1 MMALFSYRVA
11 KGDGT
16 IVTQQEEAESE
27 SLLRSRLEEQGYL
40 VLSISK
46 TIGLSLPTLSMQRRL
61 PPRDFLVFNQE
72 LMALLKAGLP
82 IMKIFD
88 VLVDRGSQPSFVEA
102 LKTVQHDI
110 RSGSAMSDAMAKHP
124 GYFSDLYV
132 SSLRAGEKSGN
143 LVEVIGRFMD
153 YQKKILEV
161 KKKVVGAL
169 AYPSFL
175 LAIGFGVLGFLLIYV
190 MPSFTEIY
198 EGSQVDLPLFTKVL
212 LGLVHFIQGNLLLL
226 LVAAAGL
233 GALLWSLYQSG
244 WGRAQADRLSLSFP
258 FIKPIVRRHHLIRI
272 SRTLSTILKSGIPLV
287 EAIRMVASS
296 MTNRV
301 VRDDVGRAGEAV
313 KTGIG
318 ISAALSQID
327 LFPKIS
333 IEMIG
338 VGESTG
344 SLEEM
349 LNEVANFH
357 EEELDLY
364 LSRVTTWVEPVLLL
378 TIGSLVAMILIA
390 MYLPIF
396 HLAGTIR

>member
-1 MMALFSYRVA
+1 MARFLYRVA

-16 IVTQQEEAESE
+16 IVARQEEAESE
-27 SLLRSRLEEQGYL
+27 ALLRSRLEGEGYL

-46 TIGLSLPTLSMQRRL
+46 AIGLSLPLLSFQRRL

-72 LMALLKAGLP
+72 LMVLLKAGLP

-88 VLVDRGSQPSFVEA
+88 VLVERGSQPGFVEA
-102 LKTVQHDI
+102 LKAVQRDI

-143 LVEVIGRFMD
+143 LVEVITRFMD

-161 KKKVVGAL
+161 KKKVTGAL

-175 LAIGFGVLGFLLIYV
+175 LVIGFGVLGFLLIYV
-190 MPSFTEIY
+190 MPSFSEIY
-198 EGSQVDLPLFTKVL
+198 EGSKMELPLFTRIL
-212 LGLVHFIQGNLLLL
+212 LGVVRFIKGNILLL
-226 LVAAAGL
+226 LVASL
-233 GALLWSLYQSG
+233 GFGMFLWSLYQSG
-244 WGRAQADRLSLSFP
+244 WGRAQADRLALAVP

-301 VRDDVGRAGEAV
+301 VRLEVERAGEAV
-313 KTGIG
+313 KGGVG

-333 IEMIG
+333 TEMIA

-349 LNEVANFH
+349 LGQVANFH

-378 TIGSLVAMILIA
+378 SIGSLVALILIA

>member
-1 MMALFSYRVA
+1 MPRFSYRVA

-16 IVTQQEEAESE
+16 IVARQEEAESE
-27 SLLRSRLEEQGYL
+27 TLLRSRLEGEGYL
-40 VLSISK
+40 VLSVSK
-46 TIGLSLPTLSMQRRL
+46 SVGLSLPTVSLKRRL

-82 IMKIFD
+82 IMKTFD
-88 VLVDRGSQPSFVEA
+88 VLVERGSQPGFVEA
-102 LKTVQHDI
+102 LKAVQRDI
-110 RSGSAMSDAMAKHP
+110 RSGSSMSDAMAKHP
-124 GYFSDLYV
+124 GYFSELYV

-161 KKKVVGAL
+161 KKKVTGAL

-190 MPSFTEIY
+190 MPSFSEIY
-198 EGSQVDLPLFTKVL
+198 EGSKTELPLFTRL
-212 LGLVHFIQGNLLLL
+212 LLAGVHFIRGNFLFLFI
-226 LVAAAGL
+226 AAIGI
-233 GALLWSLYQSG
+233 GFLLWSVYQSG

-258 FIKPIVRRHHLIRI
+258 FIRPIVRRHHLIRI

-287 EAIRMVASS
+287 EALGMVASS

-301 VRDDVGRAGEAV
+301 VRHDVEKAREAV
-313 KTGIG
+313 KGGIG
-318 ISAALSQID
+318 VSAALSQID

-333 IEMIG
+333 TEMIG

-349 LNEVANFH
+349 FSEVANFH

-396 HLAGTIR
+396 HLAGTIQ

>member
-88 VLVDRGSQPSFVEA
+88 VLVDRGSQPGFVEA
-102 LKTVQHDI
+102 LKTVQQDI

-226 LVAAAGL
+226 SVAAAGL

-333 IEMIG
+333 IEMIA

>member
-1 MMALFSYRVA
+1 MPLFSYRVA

-16 IVTQQEEAESE
+16 VLTRREEAENE
-27 SLLRSRLEEQGYL
+27 ALLRNRLEGEGYL

-46 TIGLSLPTLSMQRRL
+46 AIGLSLPAFRRKLS
-61 PPRDFLVFNQE
+61 PRDFLVFNQE
-72 LMALLKAGLP
+72 LMVLLKAGLP
-82 IMKIFD
+82 IMK
-88 VLVDRGSQPSFVEA
+88 VLDILIDRGSQPGFVEA
-102 LKTVQHDI
+102 LKGVQRDI
-110 RSGSAMSDAMAKHP
+110 RSGSGMADAMAKHP
-124 GYFSDLYV
+124 SYFSDLYV

-161 KKKVVGAL
+161 RKKVVSAL

-175 LAIGFGVLGFLLIYV
+175 LTIGFGVLGFLLVYV
-190 MPSFTEIY
+190 MPSFSEIY
-198 EGSQVDLPLFTKVL
+198 EGSKTELPLFTRAL
-212 LGLVHFIQGNLLLL
+212 LGIVQFLKGNFLLLIASGVFAGFF
-226 LVAAAGL
+226 LVSAFR
-233 GALLWSLYQSG
+233 SR
-244 WGRAQADRLSLSFP
+244 WGKVQADRLALRFP
-258 FIKPIVRRHHLIRI
+258 FVSSIIRRHHLIRI
-272 SRTLSTILKSGIPLV
+272 TRTLATILKSGIPLV
-287 EAIRMVASS
+287 EALEMVGGA
-296 MTNRV
+296 MTNWV
-301 VRDDVGRAGEAV
+301 VRLQIDRAKEAV
-313 KTGIG
+313 KGG
-318 ISAALSQID
+318 VAISAALSQIG

-333 IEMIG
+333 TEMIA

-349 LNEVANFH
+349 LGEVASFH

-364 LSRVTTWVEPVLLL
+364 LARVTTWVEPVLLL

>member
-88 VLVDRGSQPSFVEA
+88 VLVDRGSQPGFVEA
-102 LKTVQHDI
+102 LKTVQQDI

-124 GYFSDLYV
+124 GFFSDLYV

-226 LVAAAGL
+226 SVAAAGL

-333 IEMIG
+333 IEMIA

>member
-1 MMALFSYRVA
+1 MAFFSYRVA

-88 VLVDRGSQPSFVEA
+88 VLVDRGSQPGFVEA
-102 LKTVQHDI
+102 LKAVQRDI

-212 LGLVHFIQGNLLLL
+212 LGLVHFIQGNLFLLS
-226 LVAAAGL
+226 VAAAGL

-287 EAIRMVASS
+287 EAIRMVASA

-301 VRDDVGRAGEAV
+301 VRDDVERAGEAV

-318 ISAALSQID
+318 ISTALSQID

-333 IEMIG
+333 IEMIA

>member
-1 MMALFSYRVA
+1 MPLYTYRVA

-16 IVTQQEEAESE
+16 IITRQEEAESE
-27 SLLRSRLEEQGYL
+27 TLLRSRLEEEGYL
-40 VLSISK
+40 ILAISK
-46 TIGLSLPTLSMQRRL
+46 PVGLSLPTFTLQRRL

-72 LMALLKAGLP
+72 LMVLLKAGLP
-82 IMKIFD
+82 IMKVLD
-88 VLVDRGSQPSFVEA
+88 VLIDRGSQPGFVEA
-102 LKTVQHDI
+102 LKAVQRDI
-110 RSGSAMSDAMAKHP
+110 RSGSSMADAMAKHP
-124 GYFSDLYV
+124 RYFSELYV

-143 LVEVIGRFMD
+143 LVEVISRFMD

-190 MPSFTEIY
+190 MPSFSEIY
-198 EGSQVDLPLFTKVL
+198 EGSQMELPFFTQIL
-212 LGLVHFIQGNLLLL
+212 LGMVQFIRGNILLLFG
-226 LVAAAGL
+226 AAVGF
-233 GALLWSLYQSG
+233 GIFLWTLYQSG
-244 WGRAQADRLSLSFP
+244 WGRAQADRLALSLP

-287 EAIRMVASS
+287 EGIRMVASA
-296 MTNRV
+296 MTNQV
-301 VRDDVGRAGEAV
+301 VRREVERAGEAV
-313 KTGIG
+313 KGGIG
-318 ISAALSQID
+318 ISAAFSQID

-333 IEMIG
+333 TEMIA

-349 LNEVANFH
+349 LGQVANFH

-378 TIGSLVAMILIA
+378 TIGSLVAVILIA

>member
-88 VLVDRGSQPSFVEA
+88 VLVDRGSQPGFVEA
-102 LKTVQHDI
+102 LKTVQQDI

-226 LVAAAGL
+226 SVAAAGL

-301 VRDDVGRAGEAV
+301 VRDDVERAGEAV

-333 IEMIG
+333 IEMIA

>member
-46 TIGLSLPTLSMQRRL
+46 TIGLSLPTLSLQKRF

-72 LMALLKAGLP
+72 LRALLKAGLP

-88 VLVDRGSQPSFVEA
+88 VLVDRGSQPGFVEA
-102 LKTVQHDI
+102 LKEVQQDI

-124 GYFSDLYV
+124 GYFSELYV

-143 LVEVIGRFMD
+143 LVEVISRFMD

-161 KKKVVGAL
+161 KKKVAGAL

-190 MPSFTEIY
+190 MPSFSEIY
-198 EGSQVDLPLFTKVL
+198 EGSKVDLPLFTRFL
-212 LGLVHFIQGNLLLL
+212 LGIVHFIQGKFFLL
-226 LVAAAGL
+226 LVAAVGL

-244 WGRAQADRLSLSFP
+244 WGRARADRLALSFP
-258 FIKPIVRRHHLIRI
+258 FIRPIVRRHHLIRI

-287 EAIRMVASS
+287 EALGMVASS

-301 VRDDVGRAGEAV
+301 VRDDVERAGESV

-333 IEMIG
+333 IEMIA